1 MDFILW
7 WDTNAHFGK
16 KGIHMIIGTIASVE
30 DGAASVIIDSEDT
43 ATKKMYKSIN
53 SYSPKVG
60 DRVLLDRIGGSYVII
75 LSITGK

>member
-7 WDTNAHFGK
+7 RVTNAYFGK
-16 KGIHMIIGTIASVE
+16 KGIHMIIGTIASVG

-75 LSITGK
+75 GSITGK

>member
-1 MDFILW
+1 MDFIFRRG
-7 WDTNAHFGK
+7 TNAYFGK

-30 DGAASVIIDSEDT
+30 AGAASVIIDSEDT

-75 LSITGK
+75 GSITGK

>member
-30 DGAASVIIDSEDT
+30 AGAASVIIDSEDT

-75 LSITGK
+75 GSITGK

>member
-1 MDFILW
+1 MDFIILC
-7 WDTNAHFGK
+7 DTNSHFGK

-30 DGAASVIIDSEDT
+30 AGAASVIIDSEDT
-43 ATKKMYKSIN
+43 ATRKMYKSIN

-75 LSITGK
+75 GSITGK

>member
-30 DGAASVIIDSEDT
+30 AGAASVIIDSEDT
-43 ATKKMYKSIN
+43 ATRKMYKSIS

-75 LSITGK
+75 GSITGK